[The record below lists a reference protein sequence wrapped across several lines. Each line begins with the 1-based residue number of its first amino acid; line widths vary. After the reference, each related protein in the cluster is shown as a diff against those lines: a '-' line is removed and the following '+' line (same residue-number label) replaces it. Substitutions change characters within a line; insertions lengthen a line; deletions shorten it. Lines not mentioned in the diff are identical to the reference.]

1 MKAKG
6 MVTGGLLALVFA
18 PFGLILIGLFG
29 LLLFAPVLGGGG
41 SNIASN
47 LSMSLTGNDTQA
59 SGKGTVSLSQL
70 VELAHEAGIPN
81 DELATA
87 VAIAEAESGGNPD
100 AVDDD
105 SNGSVDRGLWQIN
118 TVWDSVLP
126 GNEFNEAYNA
136 KSMAFISQGGT
147 DWSPWVTYQTGA
159 YQTYLPQAQQAVAAA
174 GY

>member
-6 MVTGGLLALVFA
+6 VVTGGLLALVFA

-29 LLLFAPVLGGGG
+29 LLLLAVLLAGGG
-41 SNIASN
+41 SNIASS

-59 SGKGTVSLSQL
+59 SGKGTVSLAQL
-70 VELAHEAGIPN
+70 VQLAHQAGIPD
-81 DELATA
+81 DELAIA

-105 SNGSVDRGLWQIN
+105 SDGSVDRGLWQIN
-118 TVWDSVLP
+118 TSWNSVLP

-147 DWSPWVTYQTGA
+147 YWSPWTTYRTGA
-159 YQTYLPQAQQAVAAA
+159 YLTYLPQAQQAVAAA